1 MNKFT
6 KKEFVDA
13 FCLYG
18 EEASGRFIPT
28 VSDVLSSV
36 GNQVFVNIYE
46 VNEEGKIIRGTS
58 ENLILKK
65 FYNFQ
70 PKGIPS
76 FEAVLVDP
84 SNGSEVVRGQFFPNG
99 HSVSPIQG
107 KNYAI
112 QTIRDFSKTRE
123 LINLYYRNY
132 LLLENSTEEDYLS
145 FERMKGLSA
154 VPSVRMYLATI
165 NPVEA
170 VFYEKEDNKVVNCFS
185 VPILD
190 LSIRE
195 SGKRKPKLFI
205 TIPHILG
212 KGVEK
217 AEIDYV
223 DGFEYKATF
232 SDGEELLVR
241 FTKLETLANTEEHVE
256 DENKK
261 E

>member
-18 EEASGRFIPT
+18 GEASGRFIPT
-28 VSDVLSSV
+28 VSDILASV
-36 GNQVFVNIYE
+36 GNQVFVDIYE
-46 VNEEGKIIRGTS
+46 VDEEGKIVRATT
-58 ENLILKK
+58 ENLILQK

-76 FEAVLVDP
+76 FEAVLINPQD
-84 SNGSEVVRGQFFPNG
+84 GKEVVRGSFYPNG
-99 HSVSPIQG
+99 HSVNPIQG

-123 LINLYYRNY
+123 LVNLYYRNY
-132 LLLENSTEEDYLS
+132 LLLGNSTEEDYLS

-154 VPSVRMYLATI
+154 VPSVRMYLTTI
-165 NPVEA
+165 NPVEV
-170 VFYEKEDNKVVNCFS
+170 VFYEKEDNKVVESFP

-190 LSIRE
+190 LSVRE
-195 SGKRKPKLFI
+195 FGKRKPKLFV
-205 TIPHILG
+205 TIPHILS

-217 AEIDYV
+217 VEIDHV
-223 DGFEYKATF
+223 DGFEYKTTF

-241 FTKLETLANTEEHVE
+241 FTKLETLANIEEHVE

-261 E
+261 K